1 MTGPIQAASAAYD
14 PAATE
19 IVQPVTRDGETVTMR
34 LRKVPLRGPNF
45 ELRVQQG
52 DGSYST
58 PVVPIG
64 DRAFI
69 GTVDERPRA
78 YASAIVTT
86 DGHLRGSVV
95 FDRGGTW
102 FTEDGAVRDT
112 DGLDAAMPAWPSKP
126 TLAPGR
132 ADGKLRIWDLAVD
145 SDSEFLAERGGSIAA
160 GLDTIEYA
168 VSNVRAT
175 YLQNAALMPRL
186 ARVILRSSGA
196 NDPYTGTSGFLGQ
209 SRDHWRAAQ
218 ADARRDEVLLASA
231 GGGTGGVAY
240 RTSMSP
246 DFAYADAGVE
256 TEGTFDD
263 VARHEIGH
271 NFDLADYHAGEPEGE
286 TIMEGND
293 YARFGGPELQ
303 TIFDTRDER
312 PSVFGAS
319 APFAAV
325 DLPPYAALDLVDGAA
340 PGETEVVD
348 VMANDHDPS
357 GQPLRLVSVDASTAA
372 GGTAELAGQKVSYRA
387 PAGANVVDHFSY
399 VIADSCGR
407 VATGVV
413 YARQGYGAAASAVPI
428 ATPAATVT
436 GAAGVGCV
444 AVPPGGAAARASGAP
459 SGAAGFGASRFPAKL
474 DITRAAVDRRRRR
487 LRITASITGRASGKI
502 AVAYRAAGRTIRFS
516 ATIDPRRR
524 RVIIDRPIGTAAAR
538 PGTGI
543 VTLRYAGDPD
553 TQPQNVRLR
562 VAATA
567 ARMHASRPTI
577 VDGKLSARGTIVR
590 SATGVVRVQLTYE
603 AADGRST
610 TLAYSGRI
618 TRGRYTVAA
627 ALPASVR
634 TALARRRGA
643 VHSYT
648 LYTGRLPRPLI
659 HRRALSYQ
667 LLSVT

>member
-1 MTGPIQAASAAYD
+1 
-14 PAATE
+14 
-19 IVQPVTRDGETVTMR
+19 MR
-34 LRKVPLRGPNF
+34 LRKVPLRGPHF
-45 ELRVQQG
+45 ELRVQQA

-58 PVVPIG
+58 PAVPIG

-69 GTVDERPRA
+69 GTVDERPGA

-86 DGHLRGSVV
+86 DGRLRGSIV
-95 FDRGGTW
+95 FDRGATW

-112 DGLDAAMPAWPSKP
+112 DGLGAAMPAWPSKP
-126 TLAPGR
+126 TVAPGR
-132 ADGKLRIWDLAVD
+132 ADGKLHTWDLAVD
-145 SDSEFLAERGGSIAA
+145 SDSEFYAERGGSVAA

-168 VSNVRAT
+168 LSNVRAT
-175 YLQNAALMPRL
+175 YLQNAAVMPRL

-196 NDPYTGTSGFLGQ
+196 KDPYTGTSGFLGQ
-209 SRDHWRAAQ
+209 ARDHWRAAQ
-218 ADARRDEVLLASA
+218 TDARRDEVLLASA

-256 TEGTFDD
+256 TDGTFDD

-303 TIFDTRDER
+303 TIFDTRDAR
-312 PSVFGAS
+312 PSVFEAS

-325 DLPPYAALDLVDGAA
+325 DLPPYAALDLVDGAT
-340 PGETEVVD
+340 PGATRVVD
-348 VMANDHDPS
+348 VTANDHDAS

-372 GGTAELAGQKVSYRA
+372 GGTAELADGKVSYRA
-387 PAGANVVDHFSY
+387 PAGGNVVDHFSY

-413 YARQGYGAAASAVPI
+413 YARQGDGAAASAAPI
-428 ATPAATVT
+428 ATPAATVS

-444 AVPPGGAAARASGAP
+444 AVPPGGAAAPASGTP
-459 SGAAGFGASRFPAKL
+459 SGATGSGATRSPAKL

-487 LRITASITGRASGKI
+487 LRITASITGRASGRI
-502 AVAYRAAGRTIRFS
+502 AVAYRAAGRIIRFP

-524 RVIIDRPIGTAAAR
+524 RVIINRPIGAAAAR

-543 VTLRYAGDPD
+543 VTLRYPGDPD
-553 TQPQNVRLR
+553 TQPQSVRLR

-567 ARMHASRPTI
+567 ARLHASRPTI
-577 VDGKLSARGTIVR
+577 VNGKLSARGTISR

-603 AADGRST
+603 SADGHSR

-627 ALPASVR
+627 TLPASVR
-634 TALARRRGA
+634 TALAQRRGA

-648 LYTGRLPRPLI
+648 LYTGR
-659 HRRALSYQ
+659 HRGRSSIAGALTSYR
-667 LLSVT
+667 LSSVT

>member
-1 MTGPIQAASAAYD
+1 MASRGCRILCAATTLLGMMGPTQAASAAYD

-19 IVQPVTRDGETVTMR
+19 IVQPVTHDGETVTMR
-34 LRKVPLRGPNF
+34 LRKVPLRGPHF

-69 GTVDERPRA
+69 GTVDERPGA

-86 DGHLRGSVV
+86 DGHLRGSIV
-95 FDRGGTW
+95 FDRGATW
-102 FTEDGAVRDT
+102 LTEDGAVRDT

-126 TLAPGR
+126 TVAPGR
-132 ADGKLRIWDLAVD
+132 ADGKLRTWDLAVD
-145 SDSEFLAERGGSIAA
+145 SDSELLAERGGSVAA

-196 NDPYTGTSGFLGQ
+196 KDPYTGTSGFLGQ

-218 ADARRDEVLLASA
+218 TDARRDEVLLASA

-246 DFAYADAGVE
+246 HFAYADAG
-256 TEGTFDD
+256 
-263 VARHEIGH
+263 
-271 NFDLADYHAGEPEGE
+271 LHAG
-286 TIMEGND
+286 
-293 YARFGGPELQ
+293 
-303 TIFDTRDER
+303 
-312 PSVFGAS
+312 
-319 APFAAV
+319 
-325 DLPPYAALDLVDGAA
+325 
-340 PGETEVVD
+340 
-348 VMANDHDPS
+348 AN
-357 GQPLRLVSVDASTAA
+357 GQPPRLVSVDAATAA
-372 GGTAELAGQKVSYRA
+372 GGTAELADGKVSYRA
-387 PAGANVVDHFSY
+387 PAGGNVVDHFSY

-413 YARQGYGAAASAVPI
+413 YARQGDGAPASAVPV
-428 ATPAATVT
+428 ATPAATVS
-436 GAAGVGCV
+436 GAAGAGCV
-444 AVPPGGAAARASGAP
+444 AVPPGGAAAPASGTP
-459 SGAAGFGASRFPAKL
+459 SGATGSRATRSPAKL

-502 AVAYRAAGRTIRFS
+502 AVAYRAARRTIRFS

-524 RVIIDRPIGTAAAR
+524 RVVIDRPIGAAAAR

-543 VTLRYAGDPD
+543 VTLRYPGDPD
-553 TQPQNVRLR
+553 TQPQSVRLR

-567 ARMHASRPTI
+567 ARLHASRPTI
-577 VDGKLSARGTIVR
+577 VNGKLSARGTISR

-603 AADGRST
+603 SADGHST
-610 TLAYSGRI
+610 TLAYSGRV
-618 TRGRYTVAA
+618 TRGRYSVPAT
-627 ALPASVR
+627 LPASVR
-634 TALARRRGA
+634 TALAQRRGA

-648 LYTGRLPRPLI
+648 LYTGRRRGRSAHRGRPHELP
-659 HRRALSYQ
+659 ALGSH
-667 LLSVT
+667 VTPTT